1 MTICLIEAKRIA
13 VAATKASSAWAYQH
27 NYALGPRTI
36 SVRSPTTH
44 TLWLTSLHSW
54 DYAKLAGCSTATARY
69 HLGRLV
75 QAGLIVE
82 RKGWSG
88 IRDFTLFPDESDALG
103 REIIA
108 ELRAQ
113 GLQFDDEWRA
123 ERAAAVAGQ

>member
-1 MTICLIEAKRIA
+1 MTIDLTEAKRVA

-27 NYALGPRTI
+27 NYAQGPRTI
-36 SVRSPTTH
+36 SVRSPSAH

-54 DYAKLAGCSTATARY
+54 NYAKVAGCSTATARN
-69 HLGRLV
+69 HLGRLAK
-75 QAGLIVE
+75 AGLIVE

-88 IRDFTLFPDESDALG
+88 IRDFTLLPEESDALG

-108 ELRAQ
+108 ELRAE

-123 ERAAAVAGQ
+123 ARAAEVARS